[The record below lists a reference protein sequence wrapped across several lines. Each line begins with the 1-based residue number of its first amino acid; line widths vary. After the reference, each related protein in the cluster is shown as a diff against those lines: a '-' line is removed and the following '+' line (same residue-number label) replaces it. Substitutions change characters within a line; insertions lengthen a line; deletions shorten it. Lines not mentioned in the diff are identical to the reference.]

1 MIETA
6 PDELKIV
13 ALNGM
18 LGYGYRLASLEEGVA
33 QKPDMI
39 GVDAGSTDAG
49 PYYLGS
55 GGSLTRPG
63 QVYRDLRHG
72 VVAARRAGI
81 PMIVGSAGFGGG
93 APHVA
98 GIVEMVRRIA
108 SEDKLSL
115 RCAVIQ
121 SEMNRQLVLDALRDG
136 RIEPMT
142 GVPDLTEEDVSESE
156 RIVAQMGTGPLIA
169 ALRQGVDLVIAGR
182 SCDAAIFAAM
192 PLMHGFDPGL
202 SFHMAKIMECG
213 AQCSIPLAPGDSLLG
228 VIRRNSFT
236 VRPLGGGRVCTPAS
250 VAAHSLYEQPN
261 PYLIVEPE
269 GTVDVENAKFEQVD
283 RESVRVT
290 GSAFHP
296 HALPHKVKLEGARR
310 RGFRTMT
317 IAGVRDPSVIRNLD
331 LIAETAKTTAA
342 ARLPDS
348 VSSEDYE
355 IRYAFYGRDAVLG
368 AIEPAARTMSP
379 HEVGV
384 VIEVL
389 ANTQALANDVL
400 ALVRAS
406 TLHCP
411 FEGRKT
417 TAGNLAFPFS
427 PSDFEGGPVYE
438 FSVYHLMAA
447 DDIDALFPISIVNIP
462 G

>member
-1 MIETA
+1 MTDTA
-6 PDELKIV
+6 PDELRIV

-18 LGYGYRLASLEEGVA
+18 LGYGYRLASLEEGIA
-33 QKPDMI
+33 QNPHMI

-55 GGSLTRPG
+55 GTSLTRPG
-63 QVYRDLRHG
+63 QVYRDLRHA

-81 PMIVGSAGFGGG
+81 PMMVGSAGFGGG
-93 APHVA
+93 IPHVA
-98 GIVEMVRRIA
+98 RIVDMVRQIA
-108 SEDKLSL
+108 REDSLSL

-121 SEMNRQLVLDALRDG
+121 SEIDRQVVLDALRDG

-142 GVPDLTEEDVSESE
+142 GVPELTEEDITESE

-182 SCDAAIFAAM
+182 SCDAAIFASM

-202 SFHMAKIMECG
+202 AFHMAKIMECG
-213 AQCSIPLAPGDSLLG
+213 AQCAIPLTPGDSLLG
-228 VIRRNSFT
+228 VIRRDSFT
-236 VRPLGGGRVCTPAS
+236 VRPLGGERICTPAS

-269 GTVDVENAKFEQVD
+269 GTVDVEHAEFEQID
-283 RESVRVT
+283 SMSVRVT

-296 HALPHKVKLEGARR
+296 HDRPHKVKLEGARH

-317 IAGVRDPSVIRNLD
+317 IAGVRDPAVIRNLD
-331 LIAETAKTTAA
+331 RIAETAKTNAM

-348 VSSEDYE
+348 VSAEDYE

-368 AIEPAARTMSP
+368 GIEPMRQEPT

-389 ANTQALANDVL
+389 ATTQALANDVL

-411 FEGRKT
+411 FDGRKT

-447 DDIDALFPISIVNIP
+447 DDIDALFPISIVNIA

>member
-182 SCDAAIFAAM
+182 SCDAAIFAAAGAGEFFSLTLDEFEATVRAAAEVTAGRM
-192 PLMHGFDPGL
+192 PLVAGCHLDRMGNLNGECSVSRQGIGQEGL
-202 SFHMAKIMECG
+202 
-213 AQCSIPLAPGDSLLG
+213 
-228 VIRRNSFT
+228 IRRQACIRFQGPAGKDANQQGRSD
-236 VRPLGGGRVCTPAS
+236 GGG
-250 VAAHSLYEQPN
+250 
-261 PYLIVEPE
+261 
-269 GTVDVENAKFEQVD
+269 
-283 RESVRVT
+283 
-290 GSAFHP
+290 
-296 HALPHKVKLEGARR
+296 HAGARQ
-310 RGFRTMT
+310 
-317 IAGVRDPSVIRNLD
+317 PS
-331 LIAETAKTTAA
+331 A
-342 ARLPDS
+342 P
-348 VSSEDYE
+348 
-355 IRYAFYGRDAVLG
+355 
-368 AIEPAARTMSP
+368 
-379 HEVGV
+379 
-384 VIEVL
+384 
-389 ANTQALANDVL
+389 
-400 ALVRAS
+400 
-406 TLHCP
+406 
-411 FEGRKT
+411 
-417 TAGNLAFPFS
+417 
-427 PSDFEGGPVYE
+427 
-438 FSVYHLMAA
+438 
-447 DDIDALFPISIVNIP
+447 
-462 G
+462 